1 MTTIQDII
9 DNIYEL
15 EGLMREIDVRADDA
29 PRDLY
34 ECARVKA
41 EAILAQVSTLNTN
54 VEPVT
59 ESEVLTTED
68 LASSSDTPEVL
79 DEEIPS
85 IPQPEVIEETIVTD
99 PIEEQ
104 TIDVPVHDPLFD
116 TPVNEVEMPARQINR
131 PPLRSMFTINDL
143 FKFRRELFGNSEADF
158 NEVLSL
164 VSGMSSYSEA
174 EDYFYGYLCWPAD
187 SEPVT
192 EFMGII
198 NRYFN

>member
-1 MTTIQDII
+1 MRTIQDII

-15 EGLMREIDVRADDA
+15 EGLMREIDIRADDA

-34 ECARVKA
+34 ECARTKA
-41 EAILAQVSTLNTN
+41 EAILAQVSALNTAA
-54 VEPVT
+54 EPAT
-59 ESEVLTTED
+59 EPEILPAD
-68 LASSSDTPEVL
+68 IPASFP
-79 DEEIPS
+79 DES
-85 IPQPEVIEETIVTD
+85 EVIEETIVTV

-104 TIDVPVHDPLFD
+104 TVAIPVRDPLFD
-116 TPVNEVEMPARQINR
+116 TPVNDVEMPACQINR

-158 NEVLSL
+158 NEVLTL

-174 EDYFYGYLCWPAD
+174 EEYFYGYLCWPAD
-187 SEPVT
+187 SEPVAD
-192 EFMGII
+192 FMSII